1 MQQVSFILN
10 YLVNSWRYSRGMMD
24 GYAYRCQGNTAILHL
39 NISVSRRNVTV
50 EKNAA
55 CMVIVTDAR
64 MMG

>member
-1 MQQVSFILN
+1 MT

-24 GYAYRCQGNTAILHL
+24 GHAYSCQGNTAILHL
-39 NISVSRRNVTV
+39 NISVSLRNVTV

-55 CMVIVTDAR
+55 YTVIVTGAL

>member
-1 MQQVSFILN
+1 MT

-24 GYAYRCQGNTAILHL
+24 GYAYSCQGNTAILHL
-39 NISVSRRNVTV
+39 NIFVSRRNVTV

-55 CMVIVTDAR
+55 CTVIVTGAR